1 MLSLQGTGTIPFRNV
16 FTQEAEFLYSV
27 DNPAF
32 VLAKSLEKIPPKK
45 AISISISYKPE
56 AAAKVAAKGGA
67 AAAAVEAAAAAGP
80 TSRMGKLTVSCPKQT
95 GSQWVFYLQ
104 A

>member
-1 MLSLQGTGTIPFRNV
+1 
-16 FTQEAEFLYSV
+16 V

-32 VLAKSLEKIPPKK
+32 ILAKSSEKIPPKK
-45 AISISISYKPE
+45 ATSILVSYKPE
-56 AAAKVAAKGGA
+56 AAAKAAAKGGTTA
-67 AAAAVEAAAAAGP
+67 AADAVAAAGP
-80 TSRMGKLTVSCPKQT
+80 PSRTGKLTVSCPKQT